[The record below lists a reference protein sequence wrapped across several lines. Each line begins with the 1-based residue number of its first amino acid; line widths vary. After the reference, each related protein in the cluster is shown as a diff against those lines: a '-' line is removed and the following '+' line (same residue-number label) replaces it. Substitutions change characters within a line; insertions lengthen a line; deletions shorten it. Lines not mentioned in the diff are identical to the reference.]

1 MDKNSIIKFLV
12 GSQIVLIVIIL
23 LTFRSCRNNEIEAQ
37 NNKLLADTY
46 FNETQKFKSERDKLG
61 RQVVEQEQVIISKDK
76 EIENKL
82 LENSNLK
89 KLNSQIKISFETKI
103 KNIIA
108 EYEGK
113 NGEPIYVYSTD
124 TIHDTIPVPI
134 GVKFGTMVKAS
145 DQWYNFA
152 GTINKGGLSMDSLS
166 FTNKFTITVGQRR
179 EGIFKPL
186 KSYVEVQSEN
196 PYTTINGL
204 NNIKVIEKKSI
215 WSKPWFNFLI
225 GTAAGS
231 ILTTGIVYG
240 VK

>member
-1 MDKNSIIKFLV
+1 MDKNSIIKLLI
-12 GSQIVLIVIIL
+12 GSQVVLIVIIL
-23 LTFRSCRNNEIEAQ
+23 LTFRSCRNSQIESQ

-46 FNETQKFKSERDKLG
+46 LSETQKFKSERDKLG
-61 RQVVEQEQVIISKDK
+61 RQIVEQEQVIISKDK
-76 EIENKL
+76 EIEKQL

-89 KLNSQIKISFETKI
+89 KLNSQIKINFETKI

-108 EYEGK
+108 EYEAK
-113 NGEPIYVYSTD
+113 AGEPIYVYSTD

-134 GVKFGTMVKAS
+134 GVRFGTRVKAH

-152 GTINKGGLSMDSLS
+152 GTIEKGGLSMDSLS
-166 FTNKFTITVGQRR
+166 FNNKFTITVGERR

-186 KSYVEVQSEN
+186 KSFVEVQSEN

-215 WSKPWFNFLI
+215 WSKPWFNFLL
-225 GTAAGS
+225 GTATGS
-231 ILTTGIVYG
+231 ILTTAVIYG